1 MPNSPALSRLLILIG
16 SLLLISAPAK
26 NALAKDE
33 LVIGIT
39 QFPSTLHP
47 NIDSMLAK
55 NYVLGMAHR
64 PFTHYDHDWELACLL
79 CSELPTLENG
89 GAVLLE
95 NDADAAIA
103 VGYRIRPDARWG
115 DGTPLTTADVL
126 FTWEIGRHP
135 ESRIVAQEMYR
146 RIRDIEVHDAHHFTL
161 LLDRITFNYPAINDF
176 RPVPAHIERPV
187 FEADPGNYHNRTTY
201 VTDPT
206 ESGLYFGPYRITRVD
221 RGSLIVLEPNEHW
234 WGKTPHFRR
243 IVVRAIPNT
252 AALEANL
259 LSGEI
264 DMIAGELGLAV
275 DQALAFEQQH
285 GDRFRIIYQPGLI
298 YEHLDVNLDNPI
310 LGDRRVR
317 QALLYAADR
326 EAINQQLFQGRQ
338 PVAHS
343 SVNPLDWVYD
353 DTVPQYP
360 HDPERAAALLD
371 EAGWDTLRN
380 GIRHNADGQALR
392 IGLMTTAGDRTRE
405 LVQQVLQSQW
415 RRLGI
420 DARIDNQPA
429 RVFFGETLNRREF
442 SGLALFAWISAPES
456 VPRTTLHSE
465 EIPSEDNNF
474 RGQNYPGYRNPVVD
488 QLLDA
493 LEVELDR
500 DRRRDMWAE
509 LQHHY
514 ATDLPA
520 LPLYFRA
527 NAFILPD
534 WLDGVR
540 PTGHLHPSTLWV
552 ERWRPRGR

>member
-1 MPNSPALSRLLILIG
+1 MMRNLNAFCRLLVLSG
-16 SLLLISAPAK
+16 SLLLIGVPAK
-26 NALAKDE
+26 TVLAKDE
-33 LVIGIT
+33 LIIGIT
-39 QFPSTLHP
+39 QYPSTLHP

-55 NYVLGMAHR
+55 SYVLGMTQR
-64 PFTHYDHDWELACLL
+64 PFTLYDHDWVLTCQL
-79 CSELPTLENG
+79 CVELPTLDNG
-89 GAVLLE
+89 GAVLLDE
-95 NDADAAIA
+95 GDAAIA
-103 VGYRIRPDARWG
+103 VSYRIRPDARWG

-126 FTWEIGRHP
+126 FAREAGSHP
-135 ESRIVAQEMYR
+135 ESRILPQELYR
-146 RIRDIEVHDAHHFTL
+146 RILDIEVHDEHRFTL
-161 LLDRITFNYPAINDF
+161 YLDRVTFDYSAINDF
-176 RPVPAHIERPV
+176 RPLPAHIERPI
-187 FEADPGNYHNRTTY
+187 FESDPGGYHNRTAY

-206 ESGLYFGPYRITRVD
+206 QAGLYFGPYRITRVE
-221 RGSLIVLEPNEHW
+221 RGDLIVLEPNQHW
-234 WGKTPHFRR
+234 WGEPPHFRR
-243 IVVRAIPNT
+243 IVVRAIPSS

-259 LSGEI
+259 LAGEI

-285 GDRFRIIYQPGLI
+285 GDRFRILYQPGLI
-298 YEHLDVNLDNPI
+298 YEHLDVNLDNP
-310 LGDRRVR
+310 LLADRRVR

-326 EAINQQLFQGRQ
+326 EAIDQQLFQGRQ

-353 DTVPQYP
+353 DSVPQYR

-371 EAGWDTLRN
+371 DAGWDRLRN
-380 GIRHNADGQALR
+380 GIRHNADGQPLR
-392 IGLMTTAGDRTRE
+392 LTLMTTAGDRTRE

-420 DARIDNQPA
+420 DVRIDNQPA
-429 RVFFGETLNRREF
+429 RVFFGETLSRREF
-442 SGLALFAWISAPES
+442 TGLALFAWISAPES

-465 EIPSEDNNF
+465 EIPSAANNF
-474 RGQNYPGYRNPVVD
+474 RGQNYPGYRNPAVD
-488 QLLDA
+488 ELLDA

-500 DRRRDMWAE
+500 ERRRTMWAE
-509 LQHHY
+509 LQRHY

-552 ERWRPRGR
+552 EQWHPRRP